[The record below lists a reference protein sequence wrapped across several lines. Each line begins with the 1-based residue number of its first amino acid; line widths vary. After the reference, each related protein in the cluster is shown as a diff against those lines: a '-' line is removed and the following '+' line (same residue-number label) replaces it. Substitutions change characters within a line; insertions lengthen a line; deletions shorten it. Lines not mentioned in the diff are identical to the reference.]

1 MRHNLVLFVALAV
14 TTSARA
20 QRIDRDSLLSEAP
33 GVPRTGTVRVS
44 GVGTGTS
51 NEVGVNGTQGQ
62 ANIAG
67 SIMWVPIDNLAGDV
81 GMYWQVGANGPSVR
95 LRYQILSQSVT
106 GIDLSTGVRFKTV
119 GFHPD
124 QGEVELL
131 LLAGRRFG
139 NIELVLNGVFG
150 FETGGESGKDA
161 EARAFAGYRFNDDVR
176 AGVDGRIQ
184 KAIGEEEAAPLRTGT
199 IVVIAPGRDYDL
211 TVGPAVSWVVAR
223 DLGKLFHN
231 LQVQALAGFAQPKR
245 TVTSAAVGIV
255 SASVD
260 FF

>member
-1 MRHNLVLFVALAV
+1 MRYQLVLFVALAV
-14 TTSARA
+14 ATSARG

-51 NEVGVNGTQGQ
+51 SEGGVNGTQGQ

-67 SIMWVPIDNLAGDV
+67 SVLWVPIDNLAGDV
-81 GMYWQVGANGPSVR
+81 GVYWQVGANGPSARV
-95 LRYQILSQSVT
+95 RYQILSQSVT

-119 GFHPD
+119 GFNPD

-150 FETGGESGKDA
+150 FETGGEHGKDV
-161 EARAFAGYRFNDDVR
+161 EAKAFAGYRFSEDVR

-184 KAIGEEEAAPLRTGT
+184 KAVGEEEAAAPPTPG
-199 IVVIAPGRDYDL
+199 VPAIATGRDYDL
-211 TVGPAVSWVVAR
+211 TVGPALSWIIAR
-223 DLGKLFHN
+223 DLGKVFHN
-231 LQVQALAGFAQPKR
+231 LQVQALVGFAQPKH
-245 TVTSAAVGIV
+245 TDTSAAVGIL